1 MKQTLKQFLA
11 FAMATLVLWA
21 GNGYGVLEHL
31 CEEHGKHQHILSN
44 WFQTSCEHEDHH
56 EPESHEHPHA
66 GSDFEASHSGEQVI
80 FVYFYADTVT
90 KTSVGSVVISYLF
103 QSALLP
109 DFDFQTIHFSSKIHP
124 YSPNSPPFRRTFGR
138 SLLAWVQS
146 FLI

>member
-1 MKQTLKQFLA
+1 MGGQWLRRAGTFVRGTRQTPTHSFQLVSNFLR
-11 FAMATLVLWA
+11 TRR
-21 GNGYGVLEHL
+21 
-31 CEEHGKHQHILSN
+31 SSR
-44 WFQTSCEHEDHH
+44 T
-56 EPESHEHPHA
+56 ESHEHPHA